1 MSLPSS
7 GPISIFD
14 IKKEYNGDYPCPGTQ
29 DMKSYNDYPGTDEG
43 APNQFGYLND
53 YPSAKSQGF
62 TDASIRCYIEK
73 VYSMIPGKTIGPV
86 MQQYLADPN
95 FGPISPSSNS
105 IPINE
110 YYRNPD
116 SSITNPS
123 YVKSKIPGGNHPNT
137 VNISTSGPIEFAQ
150 FRGSYSVIGFNRYLS
165 TAYNFS
171 LHFYTAAPNGEYL
184 GDPNYYN
191 LEPGGEN
198 YFYIHGGPVFSNSV
212 PLRRYFKGSEAGG
225 LGGPHLFTTSTGE
238 GNYAQSIGFNYE
250 GIVGYVYHSPGPNL
264 SEIHRGTS
272 NNGDFFYS
280 TSKSEIDNAAGYQ
293 YDGVAFYAFT
303 STNWRA

>member
-29 DMKSYNDYPGTDEG
+29 DMKSYDDYPGTDEG
-43 APNQFGYLND
+43 APNQFGYVND

-73 VYSMIPGKTIGPV
+73 VYSMIPGKTIGPL

-105 IPINE
+105 ISINE
-110 YYRNPD
+110 YYRNP
-116 SSITNPS
+116 SSGITNSS

-137 VNISTSGPIEFAQ
+137 ANISTSGPIEFAQ

-171 LHFYTAAPNGEYL
+171 LHFYTAAPDGEIL
-184 GDPNYYN
+184 GAPNYYT

-212 PLRRYFKGSEAGG
+212 PLYRFFNNSQNG
-225 LGGPHLFTTSTGE
+225 GGPHLFTRDYSE
-238 GNYAQSIGFNYE
+238 GVNAGFSSE
-250 GIVGYVYHSPGPNL
+250 GIVGYVYPSPGSNL
-264 SEIHRGTS
+264 SAIHRGTS
-272 NNGDFFYS
+272 NEGDFLYTYS
-280 TSKSEIDNAAGYQ
+280 QDEINTAGYQ
-293 YDGVAFYAFT
+293 YNGVAFYVYT